1 MVGQEEVALEV
12 LVEAEAQAL
21 EALEVLEELAEA
33 QELEALEVPEALA
46 EAEEEVAVLEVIRNN
61 YFKDWFNYLNLK
73 CKSVHH

>member
-12 LVEAEAQAL
+12 P
-21 EALEVLEELAEA
+21 EV
-33 QELEALEVPEALA
+33 LA

-61 YFKDWFNYLNLK
+61 YFKDWFHYLNLK